1 MWNELLYCGQDITIS
16 AFSIIF
22 VQHFCEFILCDDA
35 VTIGVLLCDHFL
47 EFDILKTTKKI
58 DNVPHLYLLHCP
70 RVAQTDHDAHQ
81 LLSADNPGTIHPIIC
96 QLTSKMSR
104 RESTT
109 ITTNI
114 HPSFF
119 VSNTLKASSMSLLCS
134 SSALFFCIKATN
146 SCRTNV
152 QHKVKK
158 YTFSFI
164 TSKSTVPESSSSI
177 SLIISMSSCSVGFW
191 PMDLSTTPSSS

>member
-1 MWNELLYCGQDITIS
+1 MNYYTVVKTLQFLPFLLFLS
-16 AFSIIF
+16 NIF
-22 VQHFCEFILCDDA
+22 VNSSFVMTPSPSGSSSAIISWNLTFK
-35 VTIGVLLCDHFL
+35 
-47 EFDILKTTKKI
+47 KTTKKI

-164 TSKSTVPESSSSI
+164 TPKSTVPESSSSI